1 MSRSILNDNCIP
13 LSPVLAEKIGLNE
26 AIVVQ
31 QVHYW
36 IEMYRHSEEEN
47 IRIKHFHDGKWW
59 IYNTYE
65 EWQKQFPFWCLRTL
79 KNVFKKLVDKE
90 YLLVGHFNIKKYDRT
105 NWYTVNYDKIENL
118 VNTHSATSALSIVQ
132 DLHNPLC
139 NIDTTYTIE
148 YTENNFSKDNHSYIT
163 FSHKG
168 EKSNRPDD
176 ELDFDIV
183 IKQIELYCNKHE
195 ENRQYKD
202 DLISTFR
209 YFYNCYK
216 EHIGK
221 DHIRISQENL
231 NDTCGIL
238 IWFALDYLEKYEIKD
253 YETMIHYYFEQ
264 NYKGKINYSI
274 LHFTNKKIMKNL
286 YYKYVYQ

>member
-1 MSRSILNDNCIP
+1 MNRSILNDNCIP

-59 IYNTYE
+59 IYNTYDK
-65 EWQKQFPFWCLRTL
+65 WQEQFPFWSVITIKRIFANLKKMGLIQAGEYNRT
-79 KNVFKKLVDKE
+79 
-90 YLLVGHFNIKKYDRT
+90 KYDRT
-105 NWYTVNYDKIENL
+105 KWYTIDYEVLESL
-118 VNTHSATSALSIVQ
+118 VNTDSINLIQSSVSNCDNGKYQ
-132 DLHNPLC
+132 NG
-139 NIDTTYTIE
+139 TTYTIE